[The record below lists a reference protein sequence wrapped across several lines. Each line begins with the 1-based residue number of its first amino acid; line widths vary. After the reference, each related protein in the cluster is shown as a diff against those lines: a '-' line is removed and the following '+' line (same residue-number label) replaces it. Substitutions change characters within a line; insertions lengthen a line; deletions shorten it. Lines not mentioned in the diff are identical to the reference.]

1 MSPSRSVPPVAMEE
15 RNFTSV
21 LSAFTGKGVHLCRRS
36 GTPPPCCHG
45 EGFYIRL
52 HEMFSYVRLHGKTNH
67 KETDVNVQQK
77 PRQDEDSIGGLRPD
91 AVLSNGAIESE
102 EVNVDDEA
110 CIDSPDVVT
119 CSKNETDGE
128 RGSKQ

>member
-1 MSPSRSVPPVAMEE
+1 MSRPPFTKC
-15 RNFTSV
+15 NF
-21 LSAFTGKGVHLCRRS
+21 
-36 GTPPPCCHG
+36 
-45 EGFYIRL
+45 
-52 HEMFSYVRLHGKTNH
+52 YVRLHGTNH

-110 CIDSPDVVT
+110 CINLSDMVT
-119 CSKNETDGE
+119 SSKNKANDNNNKIGE
-128 RGSKQ
+128 RG